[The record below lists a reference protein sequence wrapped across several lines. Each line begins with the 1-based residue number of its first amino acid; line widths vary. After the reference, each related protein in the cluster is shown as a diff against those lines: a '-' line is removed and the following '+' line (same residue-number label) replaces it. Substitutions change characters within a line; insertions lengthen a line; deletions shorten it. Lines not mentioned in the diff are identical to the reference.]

1 MSLSAILPNN
11 VFQFPLP
18 LTPPSPE
25 PKTTKG
31 WSYLISD
38 SLAFKKDVHHGIRIQ
53 KPEQEKIPLWIRKLI
68 TSGQCQTI
76 YVENLALPQQEREH
90 IQKLCR
96 EFSVSVVNVG
106 VSGKNAEPVG
116 QNVVIGP
123 W

>member
-1 MSLSAILPNN
+1 MSANLPNN

-18 LTPPSPE
+18 LMPPTPE

-38 SLAFKKDVHHGIRIQ
+38 SVAFKKDVLNAIRIQ
-53 KPEQEKIPLWIRKLI
+53 KPTQEKIPLWIRKLI
-68 TSGQCQTI
+68 TSGQCTTI
-76 YVENLALPQQEREH
+76 YVEDLSLPEQEQESIRR
-90 IQKLCR
+90 LCQ

-106 VSGKNAEPVG
+106 VCLRGNQPVG